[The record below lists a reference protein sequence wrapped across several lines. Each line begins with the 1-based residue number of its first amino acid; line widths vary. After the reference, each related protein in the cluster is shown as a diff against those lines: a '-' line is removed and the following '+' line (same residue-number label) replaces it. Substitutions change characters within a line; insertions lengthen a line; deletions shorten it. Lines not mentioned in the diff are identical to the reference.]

1 MMAGESLL
9 RKRAARHRPLEHIA
23 IRGKHVGAAIA
34 WLICLF
40 AIALSVVVEAKA
52 APLTAQISAAGAE
65 ATMSGASGPA
75 AAIDREPAIANERD
89 IPRPVQIASGVYA
102 MLGSGDAV
110 APRNHGI
117 VANNGFVVG
126 KRGVVVIDTGAS
138 YRYGRAMIEA
148 IHRVTSLP
156 IELVI
161 ITHQAPEFVFGAAAF
176 RDAGIPI
183 LAHRRTA
190 ELIAARCSICLANL
204 RRTLGEEEMSGS
216 RVTVPDR
223 TVETTTHIDAGDRPL
238 ELLYFGAAATPGDL
252 AVRDAQTGVLFAGAL
267 VGVGRIP
274 ELRNES
280 IPGWLTALQRI
291 HALDVVRVV
300 PGFGPVVGPDRID
313 STGQYLRELDAAVR
327 KAYASGQGLA
337 DARSHVQTPEFGHWK
352 LYAIAHPQNV
362 QQVYLELEHADNAPN
377 VRE

>member
-1 MMAGESLL
+1 MAGE
-9 RKRAARHRPLEHIA
+9 PL
-23 IRGKHVGAAIA
+23 GPGAAGVSRPRVATA
-34 WLICLF
+34 WLACVS
-40 AIALSVVVEAKA
+40 ACVMALSAKA
-52 APLTAQISAAGAE
+52 ASPAAQTDATRADQTISAA
-65 ATMSGASGPA
+65 SGAA
-75 AAIDREPAIANERD
+75 AAVAIDREPAVANERD
-89 IPRPVQIASGVYA
+89 IPRPVRIAPGVYA

-126 KRGVVVIDTGAS
+126 KSGVVVIDTGAS

-148 IHRVTSLP
+148 IHRVTPLP
-156 IELVI
+156 IELVV

-223 TVETTTHIDAGDRPL
+223 TVDASTRIDVGERPL

-252 AVRDAQTGVLFAGAL
+252 AVRDVRTGVVFAGAL
-267 VGVGRIP
+267 VSVGRVP

-280 IPGWLTALQRI
+280 IPGWLTALGRI
-291 HALDVVRVV
+291 HALGASQVV
-300 PGFGPVVGPDRID
+300 PGFGPVVSPDQID
-313 STGQYLRELDAAVR
+313 ATGQYLRELDASVR

-337 DARSHVQTPEFGHWK
+337 EARLHAQAPDFNQWK
-352 LYAIAHPQNV
+352 LYGVAHPQNV
-362 QQVYLELEHADNAPN
+362 QQVYLELERADKADKADKTPN